1 MNFEQKR
8 FKDLI
13 KLKSGDLVDKSKSEG
28 VYPIYGANGI
38 IGSINKKNIK
48 NSTLLI
54 GRVGSAGAINIAS
67 EGFASDNALI
77 VKVKNNNSV
86 MYIYYFL
93 SIFNFSDIISKT
105 SQPLLVSSK
114 LLRSE
119 IEIPPLEQQTAIANF
134 LDIETSK
141 IDKKIDLL
149 SQKFEKLEEYKK
161 SVIFE
166 IVTKGLDSS
175 VPMKDSGIDWI
186 GDIPAHWEVKRVKDI
201 LNLKGGGIDKKINDN
216 EELVK
221 LVNFVDVFKKI
232 QLNNKQEYMIV
243 SCPKNKLN
251 DVSLKKNDILITPSS
266 ETPKEIGLA
275 NIVLEDL
282 NNTVFSYHVLRLRSI
297 LKSLNPRYA
306 YHYFNSKLAALQ
318 FENKAMG
325 TTRVTLSR
333 YDILSN
339 FVFYPSKEEQD
350 IIVNYIDNLCL
361 MTEAKKSIIK
371 KKIKLLG
378 EYKQSLIYEAV
389 TGKLRVE

>member
-141 IDKKIDLL
+141 IDKKIELL
-149 SQKFEKLEEYKK
+149 SQKMEKLEEYKQ

-166 IVTKGLDSS
+166 TVTKGLDNS
-175 VPMKDSGIDWI
+175 VPMKDSGINWI
-186 GDIPAHWEVKRVKDI
+186 GDIPAHWEVKRIKDVLEVKKGNQFDESWDSVEGLYPYVNGGVNPSGWSNKVNTKKNTI
-201 LNLKGGGIDKKINDN
+201 AVSEGGASAGFVQFMQTDYWAGSHCYKIKSQNYKMDNKYFYYLLKGFEQFLKFEKTGSAMPNLQKSKFINYVIIFTNNIDEQNKIIYFLDN
-216 EELVK
+216 
-221 LVNFVDVFKKI
+221 KI
-232 QLNNKQEYMIV
+232 SQINRKIDIINKQVE
-243 SCPKNKLN
+243 L
-251 DVSLKKNDILITPSS
+251 LK
-266 ETPKEIGLA
+266 
-275 NIVLEDL
+275 
-282 NNTVFSYHVLRLRSI
+282 
-297 LKSLNPRYA
+297 
-306 YHYFNSKLAALQ
+306 
-318 FENKAMG
+318 
-325 TTRVTLSR
+325 
-333 YDILSN
+333 
-339 FVFYPSKEEQD
+339 
-350 IIVNYIDNLCL
+350 
-361 MTEAKKSIIK
+361 
-371 KKIKLLG
+371 
-378 EYKQSLIYEAV
+378 EYKQSFIYEAV
-389 TGKLRVE
+389 TGKFTIGEKNEYK